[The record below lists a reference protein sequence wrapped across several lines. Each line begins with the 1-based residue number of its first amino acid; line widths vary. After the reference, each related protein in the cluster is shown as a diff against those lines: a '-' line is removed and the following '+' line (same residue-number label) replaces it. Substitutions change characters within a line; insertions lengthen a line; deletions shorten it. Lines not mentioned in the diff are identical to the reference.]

1 MPSQEKIFNTRG
13 EADFERPR
21 VGTSEGG
28 RGNFWNQ
35 AGGPDPKGHGL
46 MRGNRPSI
54 FSEILQQ
61 VVFSYLVVHCK
72 KNFFGKTL
80 VAPPQGPKRGKKP

>member
-28 RGNFWNQ
+28 EGIFGIKQ
-35 AGGPDPKGHGL
+35 GGDQTPKDTML
-46 MRGNRPSI
+46 YQLPRCLARNLAR
-54 FSEILQQ
+54 F
-61 VVFSYLVVHCK
+61 
-72 KNFFGKTL
+72 
-80 VAPPQGPKRGKKP
+80 RD

>member
-35 AGGPDPKGHGL
+35 AGGT
-46 MRGNRPSI
+46 RPQRTLWVIGRMIQKHEKLKFSLKWAI
-54 FSEILQQ
+54 F
-61 VVFSYLVVHCK
+61 
-72 KNFFGKTL
+72 
-80 VAPPQGPKRGKKP
+80 